1 MADGSATVTLA
12 LPFTNA
18 LYAITALDVAGNV
31 NTGGANLI
39 AIRNSNSFNARC
51 RLADADGYFTGWAW
65 NGSPIK
71 TMYLAAGW

>member
-1 MADGSATVTLA
+1 MATTSSTVTLA

-18 LYAITALDVAGNV
+18 LYAITALDVAGDV

-39 AIRNSNSFNARC
+39 AIRSSNSFTARC
-51 RLADADGYFTGWAW
+51 RLGSQDGYFAGWAW
-65 NGSPIK
+65 SGSPIK